1 MAAAQDGTRARA
13 GGEVKTVAWD
23 AAFSVNSAGRD
34 YYLISEGYWQFREG
48 CGTNQ
53 YALWGFHV
61 KTRTS

>member
-1 MAAAQDGTRARA
+1 M
-13 GGEVKTVAWD
+13 KTVAWD